1 MRLSFAAPVLKG
13 GHEVIVELR
22 DHNAVGEK
30 GASAPEPPR
39 RAHHASTQPVGKGL
53 VMKKILSLTFVAMLS
68 VALAAPAYAGRGH
81 GGGFHGGHHNGF
93 HHGGAFH
100 RGCCWGGAFVGG
112 VFVGSAFAYPYY
124 GYPYYAYPYYASP
137 YYPYAY
143 PMYAEPAYQPQTQV
157 TVAPSVQRDVCYTDG
172 CYHLQGDGVT
182 VAYSWV
188 WVPAA
193 PAPPAGPPSR

>member
-68 VALAAPAYAGRGH
+68 VALAAPAYAGRGY
-81 GGGFHGGHHNGF
+81 GGGFHGGHHGGF
-93 HHGGAFH
+93 HHGGGFH
-100 RGCCWGGAFVGG
+100 GGCCWGGSLRRRGLRGLG
-112 VFVGSAFAYPYY
+112 VRV
-124 GYPYYAYPYYASP
+124 
-137 YYPYAY
+137 
-143 PMYAEPAYQPQTQV
+143 
-157 TVAPSVQRDVCYTDG
+157 SVLRLCVLRLSVRLPHVCG
-172 CYHLQGDGVT
+172 AGL
-182 VAYSWV
+182 
-188 WVPAA
+188 PAA
-193 PAPPAGPPSR
+193 DAGDRGAVRSAGRLLHRRLLPFARRWSDGR